1 MHRKNL
7 EELQINPEE
16 MNGPKSKVKNLVKQ
30 RIQVHFR
37 ERMQEGS
44 NKSKVAHLLSGRKDW
59 VPRKREKYLETL
71 NRMDASSIF
80 QARTRMLE
88 IKSNFKKKY
97 ENNILCR
104 ACGTDV
110 ETQRHVL
117 EECKKIHEDGSTMT
131 KSDDYFS
138 NDTETL
144 KKAANNI
151 QRSLQVL
158 EKQGKEQT
166 ARPQGTL

>member
-1 MHRKNL
+1 
-7 EELQINPEE
+7 
-16 MNGPKSKVKNLVKQ
+16 
-30 RIQVHFR
+30 
-37 ERMQEGS
+37 
-44 NKSKVAHLLSGRKDW
+44 
-59 VPRKREKYLETL
+59 
-71 NRMDASSIF
+71 MDASSIF

-97 ENNILCR
+97 ENDMLCR

-110 ETQRHVL
+110 ETQRHVF
-117 EECKKIHEDGSTMT
+117 EECKKIHEDGST
-131 KSDDYFS
+131 KIRSDDYFS
-138 NDTETL
+138 DDTETL